1 MSTMQAK
8 AARNHFSIAAV
19 ATMLALGMMQA
30 DCGAAFAASADAP
43 VKLTFQLNYPAAG
56 YNAGYEL
63 AVVKGFYKDVGLDI
77 TIEPGNGSQITAQL
91 IAAGKADIG
100 FADAAP
106 VMKLISSGAKM
117 KVLAT
122 ILQGNPNQVTALK
135 KTGLKSVADLKGRSV
150 ALPNGGS
157 QVAMFPLV
165 LAANNLKESDIKI
178 VNMPPDSMIPSL
190 MQGTVEVILGSVDA
204 FGIQLK
210 SMGVE
215 TDNFLFID
223 SGAPTVSTSIV
234 ASDAFLAAHPD
245 LAKAFVAAS
254 LKGWYAASDDQA
266 AAVAALKKIFPD
278 ANEKLAPGQID
289 ATIFLMCVNR
299 AKFVGKATPDQWTDT
314 VKIFSQ
320 IGILPADVPA
330 TAYYTYDYLPSESAL
345 RPCPLK

>member
-1 MSTMQAK
+1 MSMVQRK
-8 AARNHFSIAAV
+8 HFLIAAM
-19 ATMLALGMMQA
+19 ATLLAGG
-30 DCGAAFAASADAP
+30 GALAADA
-43 VKLTFQLNYPAAG
+43 KLTFQLNYPAAG

-63 AVVKGFYKDVGLDI
+63 AVVKGFYKDAGLDV

-157 QVAMFPLV
+157 QAAMFPLV
-165 LAANNLKESDIKI
+165 LAANNLKESDIKV
-178 VNMPPDSMIPSL
+178 VNMPPDSMIASL

-234 ASDAFLAAHPD
+234 AAETFLAAHPD
-245 LAKAFVAAS
+245 QAKAFVAAS
-254 LKGWYAASDDQA
+254 LKGWYAAIDDQA
-266 AAVAALKKIFPD
+266 AAVAALKKLFPD

-289 ATIFLMCVNR
+289 ATKFLMCVNR
-299 AKFVGKATPDQWTDT
+299 AKFVGKATPDQWSDT
-314 VKIFSQ
+314 VKIFAQ

-330 TAYYTYDYLPSESAL
+330 TAYYTYDYLPPESAL